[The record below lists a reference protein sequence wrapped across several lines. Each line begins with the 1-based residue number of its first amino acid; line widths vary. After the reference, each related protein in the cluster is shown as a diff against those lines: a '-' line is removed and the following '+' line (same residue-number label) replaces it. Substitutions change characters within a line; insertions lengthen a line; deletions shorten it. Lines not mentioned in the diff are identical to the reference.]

1 MPVTIDGSLGIT
13 TPGVTDSAAL
23 ALTGTGAK
31 VTGDFTNATVAS
43 RNSFQTSTTNGST
56 GIYALPNGTST
67 AASWQATN
75 AADPTNAS
83 KILIAT
89 NGSTDV
95 QLVSG
100 INGTGT
106 YLPLS
111 FYTNGTQQMQLST
124 AGILTGTAGNL
135 MLIQGT
141 AQNSTSGTSITF
153 TGIPS
158 WAKRV
163 MVNFNGVST
172 NGTSIVQMQLGS
184 GSVQTTGYN
193 GNAGAS
199 SVGGY
204 YTSLTSGFPLSGT
217 TPATAANLLTGQM
230 SFSLLGSNLWTATG
244 SAFSSTYA
252 IPALLNGA
260 VTLSGALD
268 RVVITTVNGTDTFD
282 AGSINIQYE

>member
-1 MPVTIDGSLGIT
+1 MTVTIDGSAGIT
-13 TPGVTDSAAL
+13 TPGETI
-23 ALTGTGAK
+23 TGTGSK
-31 VTGDFTNATVAS
+31 ITGDFTNATVAS

-56 GIYALPNGTST
+56 GIYALPNGSST

-135 MLIQGT
+135 MLVQGT
-141 AQNSTSGTSITF
+141 SQASTSGTSITF
-153 TGIPS
+153 SSIPS
-158 WAKRV
+158 WVKRITV
-163 MVNFNGVST
+163 SLQGVST
-172 NGTSIVQMQLGS
+172 NGSSQVGLQVGS
-184 GSVQTTGYN
+184 GSVQTSGYN
-193 GNAGAS
+193 GTGWGGAS
-199 SVGGY
+199 SVFATTANWSNIAFTNDAG
-204 YTSLTSGFPLSGT
+204 TAAATRSGT
-217 TPATAANLLTGQM
+217 FVLTLVSGNTWVISAVMAQSDAARTMG
-230 SFSLLGSNLWTATG
+230 
-244 SAFSSTYA
+244 
-252 IPALLNGA
+252 GA
-260 VTLSGALD
+260 GYVTLSGALD

>member
-1 MPVTIDGSLGIT
+1 MSVVIDGSLGIT
-13 TPGVTDSAAL
+13 TPGETI
-23 ALTGTGAK
+23 TGAGSK
-31 VTGDFTNATVAS
+31 VLGDFTNATVAS

-100 INGTGT
+100 INGSGT

-135 MLIQGT
+135 MLVQGT
-141 AQNSTSGTSITF
+141 AQASTSGTSIDF
-153 TGIPS
+153 TSIPS
-158 WAKRV
+158 WAKRIT
-163 MVNFNGVST
+163 VNFVGVST
-172 NGTSIVQMQLGS
+172 NGTSIPLVQLGS
-184 GSVQTTGYN
+184 GSVDATGY
-193 GNAGAS
+193 S
-199 SVGGY
+199 SVASGVTTLATTASQTIGFGLVSGMAATYVLSGSAVISLQSASTNTWCVSGTLAILTGSTGVFLFGG
-204 YTSLTSGFPLSGT
+204 SKALSGT
-217 TPATAANLLTGQM
+217 
-230 SFSLLGSNLWTATG
+230 
-244 SAFSSTYA
+244 
-252 IPALLNGA
+252 
-260 VTLSGALD
+260 LD
-268 RVVITTVNGTDTFD
+268 RVRITTVNGTDTFD

>member
-1 MPVTIDGSLGIT
+1 MTVTIDGSAGVT
-13 TPGVTDSAAL
+13 TPGLTDSSTL
-23 ALTGTGAK
+23 SLTGSGAK
-31 VTGDFTNATVAS
+31 VTGDFTNATVAN

-135 MLIQGT
+135 MLVQGT
-141 AQNSTSGTSITF
+141 NVATTSGTAATF

-158 WAKRV
+158 WVKRITIAYNAV
-163 MVNFNGVST
+163 QTNGASLLQIQLGTASGFVTSGYLGSYQSSGAAANSTAGFIINQAGSSAYVFNGGATISLITANYWSAFGVTGRSDAAQI
-172 NGTSIVQMQLGS
+172 SQYA
-184 GSVQTTGYN
+184 GSVNLAAT
-193 GNAGAS
+193 
-199 SVGGY
+199 
-204 YTSLTSGFPLSGT
+204 LTQIRL
-217 TPATAANLLTGQM
+217 
-230 SFSLLGSNLWTATG
+230 
-244 SAFSSTYA
+244 
-252 IPALLNGA
+252 
-260 VTLSGALD
+260 
-268 RVVITTVNGTDTFD
+268 TTVNGTDAFT
-282 AGSINIQYE
+282 AGNVNIQYE